1 MTIIDPASYRTA
13 FVEYLR
19 KGTPIRLSYKQ
30 DAPSGQF
37 VWRTAQDEKVRTA
50 HRANDG
56 HLFHWSDLLETG
68 LPGIDF
74 NCRCQAIP
82 YVAGETEFAYH
93 DFPDLAPPPPY
104 RWADLDF
111 VSHYY
116 YGGGVA
122 ITLAEIGHL
131 REIVEQ
137 YAYNDGDEGAYRRL
151 SDQIADKAREIGT
164 GSVTHDFRQ
173 PYDFGD
179 VEFSHGNGTVSG
191 VFIGTS
197 LQDGNLLKIQ
207 GETQFYFTDDFE
219 DPVSLG
225 VELGGDPYHISGEW
239 SASFLAEVFVDPG
252 KSQFTVGQVSDDL

>member
-1 MTIIDPASYRTA
+1 MTIIDPASYRSA

-19 KGTPIRLSYKQ
+19 KGTPIRLSNKQ
-30 DAPSGQF
+30 DALSGQF

-56 HLFHWSDLLETG
+56 HLFHWNDLLETG
-68 LPGIDF
+68 LPGTDF

-93 DFPDLAPPPPY
+93 DFPDFAPPPPY
-104 RWADLDF
+104 RWGDLDF

-131 REIVEQ
+131 QEIVEQ

-151 SDQIADKAREIGT
+151 SNQIADAAREV
-164 GSVTHDFRQ
+164 GSGNVE
-173 PYDFGD
+173 YDFDFSYEFGN
-179 VEFSHGNGTVSG
+179 VEFRTVTLQSRGCSWALSHGM
-191 VFIGTS
+191 GTS
-197 LQDGNLLKIQ
+197 
-207 GETQFYFTDDFE
+207 
-219 DPVSLG
+219 
-225 VELGGDPYHISGEW
+225 
-239 SASFLAEVFVDPG
+239 
-252 KSQFTVGQVSDDL
+252 

>member
-1 MTIIDPASYRTA
+1 MTIIDPASYRSA

-19 KGTPIRLSYKQ
+19 KGTPIRLSNKQ
-30 DAPSGQF
+30 DALSGQF

-56 HLFHWSDLLETG
+56 HLFHWSDLLATG
-68 LPGIDF
+68 LPGTDF

-82 YVAGETEFAYH
+82 YIAGETEFAYH
-93 DFPDLAPPPPY
+93 DFPNLPPAPPY
-104 RWADLDF
+104 RWSDLDF

-131 REIVEQ
+131 QEIVEQ

-151 SDQIADKAREIGT
+151 SNQIADAAREVRVGNFSYQF
-164 GSVTHDFRQ
+164 GL

-179 VEFSHGNGTVSG
+179 VEFSHGFGTVSG
-191 VFIGTS
+191 LFEGTVA
-197 LQDGNLLKIQ
+197 LDGNILKIF
-207 GETQFYFTDDFE
+207 GNTVFSFTDEFK
-219 DPVSLG
+219 DPVG
-225 VELGGDPYHISGEW
+225 IGIEPGGIPYDISGVW
-239 SASFLAEVFVDPG
+239 SANFLAEVFLDTVG
-252 KSQFTVGQVSDDL
+252 SQFTERGSENDG